1 MQRKQ
6 HKAAMST
13 EFPVTFASTW
23 WELVLP
29 KWLPEKFRSTHL
41 GPFLL
46 FVWIIS
52 LGLLLLSFLSTNQPS
67 QFSLV
72 ITACAFLLLSA
83 AAILGLPVA
92 VAVHLGLVV
101 SSLHLLHEAFHSGGV
116 FSVAM
121 AWLALLPLL
130 PLFAIGVIH
139 AAVWF
144 VLSLLLYVGVW
155 WATYHGWFPQHLKT
169 DAAIHWYSGL
179 SYVLNCL
186 IMLSLPLLS
195 ERVFQNNLA
204 RTHAREQEL
213 LKLRA
218 DLLRSQNFKNSF
230 ISTLSHELRTPLN
243 AILGFNDLLVGSL
256 NNNPQALSLVKLS
269 HQAGE
274 HLLTVINDVLD
285 FSQMQMGH
293 LNINPEPFE
302 LRTSIT
308 SAFKLFEQ
316 KVDSMDIDYL
326 LHVADDVPL
335 NIVTDRHRLTQILVN
350 LLGNA
355 IKFTHKGAVSLR
367 VSRVGA
373 SLLFEVQD
381 TGIGVAADR
390 LAKIFERFEQADV
403 QTASLYGGN
412 GLGLS
417 ICYQLVQRLG
427 GTIGVE
433 SQLGQGSRFWVRL
446 PLQEAPMPTPSQA
459 TTDNQRHW
467 QDMRLRFLI
476 VDDHPVNRLLAC
488 NIVQSQWPHA
498 YVCQA
503 SQGREALACLQGED
517 FDLVLMDMVMPEMDG
532 IEATAHIRRDLPQ
545 PMQHVP
551 VILLT
556 ANVNTQDHVRGQEA
570 GINALMVKPF
580 DRSKLCALIEEQ
592 LLTSATFLK
601 RLAQER

>member
-1 MQRKQ
+1 L
-6 HKAAMST
+6 
-13 EFPVTFASTW
+13 
-23 WELVLP
+23 LV
-29 KWLPEKFRSTHL
+29 
-41 GPFLL
+41 
-46 FVWIIS
+46 
-52 LGLLLLSFLSTNQPS
+52 
-67 QFSLV
+67 
-72 ITACAFLLLSA
+72 
-83 AAILGLPVA
+83 
-92 VAVHLGLVV
+92 
-101 SSLHLLHEAFHSGGV
+101 
-116 FSVAM
+116 
-121 AWLALLPLL
+121 
-130 PLFAIGVIH
+130 
-139 AAVWF
+139 
-144 VLSLLLYVGVW
+144 YVGVW
-155 WATYHGWFPQHLKT
+155 WATYQGWFPQHLDT
-169 DAAIHWYSGL
+169 NAAILWYSGL
-179 SYVLNCL
+179 SYVMNCL

-256 NNNPQALSLVKLS
+256 QNNPQALSLVKLS

-302 LRTSIT
+302 LRTSVT

-326 LHVADDVPL
+326 LHVADDVPTT
-335 NIVTDRHRLTQILVN
+335 IVTDRHRLTQILVN

-355 IKFTHKGAVSLR
+355 IKFTHKGSVSLR
-367 VSRVGA
+367 VSRVDA

-417 ICYQLVQRLG
+417 ICYQLVHRLG
-427 GTIGVE
+427 GTIGVD

-446 PLQEAPMPTPSQA
+446 PLQEAPVQTSLPTTAES
-459 TTDNQRHW
+459 QRHW
-467 QDMRLRFLI
+467 QDMHLRF
-476 VDDHPVNRLLAC
+476 
-488 NIVQSQWPHA
+488 
-498 YVCQA
+498 
-503 SQGREALACLQGED
+503 
-517 FDLVLMDMVMPEMDG
+517 
-532 IEATAHIRRDLPQ
+532 
-545 PMQHVP
+545 
-551 VILLT
+551 
-556 ANVNTQDHVRGQEA
+556 
-570 GINALMVKPF
+570 
-580 DRSKLCALIEEQ
+580 
-592 LLTSATFLK
+592 
-601 RLAQER
+601 

>member
-101 SSLHLLHEAFHSGGV
+101 SSLHLLHEAFYSGGV

-121 AWLALLPLL
+121 AWLTLLPLL
-130 PLFAIGVIH
+130 PLFAIGVFH
-139 AAVWF
+139 AAIWF
-144 VLSLLLYVGVW
+144 VLSLLLYLGVW
-155 WATYHGWFPQHLKT
+155 WATYQGWFPQHLKT

-326 LHVADDVPL
+326 LHVADDVPF

-503 SQGREALACLQGED
+503 SQGHEALACLQRED

>member
-1 MQRKQ
+1 
-6 HKAAMST
+6 MST
-13 EFPVTFASTW
+13 EIPVTFASAW

-29 KWLPEKFRSTHL
+29 KWLPEKFRTTHL
-41 GPFLL
+41 GPFLI

-67 QFSLV
+67 QLSLV

-83 AAILGLPVA
+83 GAVLGLPVA
-92 VAVHLGLVV
+92 VAVHLGLLV

-121 AWLALLPLL
+121 AWFALLPLL

-144 VLSLLLYVGVW
+144 ALSLLVYVGVW
-155 WATYHGWFPQHLKT
+155 WATYQGWFPQHLDT
-169 DAAIHWYSGL
+169 NAAILWYSGL
-179 SYVLNCL
+179 SYVMNCL

-256 NNNPQALSLVKLS
+256 QNNPQALSLVKLS

-302 LRTSIT
+302 LRTTVT

-326 LHVADDVPL
+326 LHVADDVPTT
-335 NIVTDRHRLTQILVN
+335 IVTDRHRLTQILVN

-355 IKFTHKGAVSLR
+355 IKFTHKGSVSLR
-367 VSRVGA
+367 VSRVSA

-417 ICYQLVQRLG
+417 ICYQLVHRLG
-427 GTIGVE
+427 GTIGVD

-446 PLQEAPMPTPSQA
+446 PLKEAPVQTSLPA
-459 TTDNQRHW
+459 TAESQRHW
-467 QDMRLRFLI
+467 QDMHLRFLI

-488 NIVQSQWPHA
+488 NIVQSQWPKA

-503 SQGREALACLQGED
+503 SQGHEALACLQRED

-532 IEATAHIRRDLPQ
+532 IEATAQIRQHMQP

-556 ANVNTQDHVRGQEA
+556 ANVNAQDHLRGLRA

-592 LLTSATFLK
+592 LLSSATFLQ